1 MTLEALYAGYNLE
14 EYYIGK
20 VTQVYRSN
28 CTAQIDN
35 LSLMADRSKFNTS
48 YLPNSINFY
57 VIIDSVLGLFLGE
70 VFENKASRKNVF
82 DTAGGDAAS
91 SDYME
96 IQIDTIALMA
106 PDRDKFDLA
115 GFKTLGITDKVYLAT
130 DEVYKLFLNSLEFAG
145 GESGVF
151 SPLQA

>member
-1 MTLEALYAGYNLE
+1 MTIEELYSGRNVE
-14 EYYIGK
+14 DFYIGK
-20 VTQVYRSN
+20 ITQVYRS
-28 CTAQIDN
+28 CCVAQVDN
-35 LSLMADRSKFNTS
+35 VQVMANRAKFTS
-48 YLPNSINFY
+48 SFLPNTINYF
-57 VIIDSVLGLFLGE
+57 VIIQSTLGLFLGE

-130 DEVYKLFLNSLEFAG
+130 NEIYQIGRAHV
-145 GESGVF
+145 
-151 SPLQA
+151 